1 MLSWS
6 WMDVLTHKRYQAL
19 CEVYG
24 DLDTALTQVNEQL
37 LRSLGCREET
47 AFRAMNRLEE
57 FDTSAYEHIL
67 ATRGIRL
74 MSREDELFPA
84 ALRQIPDPPVFLYY
98 KGDLSVVS
106 QPCIGL
112 VGTRDMSA
120 YGKRVTET
128 FTAAMVHA
136 GCTTVSG
143 LARGI
148 DTLVA
153 KETLAAGGKTV
164 AVLGHGFGCISPRSN
179 VSLAEDIVSSGGLLL
194 SEFPLDTEG
203 GKYTFPARNR
213 IIAALSVGTVVLE
226 AAEGSGA
233 LITADLALEYG
244 REVFAVPGDIFD
256 PLRDGCHAYIA
267 TGRAQLVCT
276 PKDVLQSI
284 GIVASTQA
292 TQVSYTPQN
301 DSEKAVL
308 NALTTLPQSSGELTD
323 RLGIAASEVGAALTM
338 MELAGV
344 AKNTGN
350 GLWVRL

>member
-6 WMDVLTHKRYQAL
+6 WMDILTHKRYQAL

-24 DLDTALTQVNEQL
+24 DLDTALTHVGEPL

-47 AFRAMNRLEE
+47 VFRAMNRLEE
-57 FDTSAYEHIL
+57 FDASAYEQML
-67 ATRGIRL
+67 SKKGICL
-74 MSREDELFPA
+74 LSREDDAYPS
-84 ALRQIPDPPVFLYY
+84 ALLQIPDPPVFLYC
-98 KGDLSVVS
+98 KGDLSVLS

-120 YGKRVTET
+120 YGKRVTEA
-128 FTAAMVHA
+128 FTPAMVRA

-148 DTLVA
+148 DTHVA
-153 KETLAAGGKTV
+153 SETLAADGKTV
-164 AVLGHGFGCISPRSN
+164 AVLGHGFACISPRST
-179 VSLAEDIVSSGGLLL
+179 VVLAEEIVSAGGLIL
-194 SEFPLDTEG
+194 SEFPFDAEG
-203 GKYTFPARNR
+203 GKFTFPARNR
-213 IIAALSVGTVVLE
+213 IIAALSAGTVVLE

-267 TGRAQLVCT
+267 AGRAQLVRT
-276 PKDVLQSI
+276 PEDVLQSI
-284 GIVASTQA
+284 GIVASAQA
-292 TQVSYTPQN
+292 THVSYTPQN

-308 NALTTLPQSSGELTD
+308 NALTTLPQSLGALTE
-323 RLGIAASEVGAALTM
+323 RLSLATSEIGAALTM

-344 AKNTGN
+344 AKNTGD